1 MRPIMSI
8 INRIGIII
16 IGLALSLGAS
26 GAAAEVVAVV
36 SASNPVSTLSRN
48 QVADIFLGKANR
60 FPDGSQAVPID
71 QAEGSAAREEFYFKF
86 AGKSPAQLKA
96 HWSKI
101 IFTGRGQP
109 PPEVSNDVEEKELIV
124 KNPHAIGYIERK
136 QVDGSVKALLTQ

>member
-1 MRPIMSI
+1 MSI

-36 SASNPVSTLSRN
+36 SASNPVTTLSKN
-48 QVADIFLGKANR
+48 QVVDIFLGKANR
-60 FPDGSQAVPID
+60 FPDGSQAVPVD
-71 QAEGSAAREEFYFKF
+71 QGEGSAAREEFYLKF

-109 PPEVSNDVEEKELIV
+109 PQETSNDIEV
-124 KNPHAIGYIERK
+124 KKFIAKVPNAIGYIERK
-136 QVDGSVKALLTQ
+136 LVDGSVKVLLTQ